1 MNKFLVLLK
10 KEIRDILTPQTII
23 PIVIMVVL
31 FSVIGNLMS
40 DMMESGG
47 KSGDEESPSN
57 TVAVIDMDKTDG
69 SASLIGAI
77 EMSGFRTFVPNTTD
91 AETAYELH
99 KNEFDILIMIPQ
111 GFGDTFTGKSGI
123 PAEIAVYSNVKSFSL
138 MSMMGGN
145 MISAII
151 DSINQTLS
159 ESLLNANLNPD
170 APDLEFIKNPIQMTE
185 YARLNEK
192 IEQISPSILV
202 GIVTSQTV
210 FIPIII
216 FLIVI
221 FSSQTLAAS
230 VTGEKSDKTLETL
243 LTTPV
248 NRNNILFA
256 KMLSASIVSLAYA
269 VIFMFSY
276 DGIMQSSMGGADA
289 GALSEYSGILKNMG
303 VSFSIAT
310 YSIVGI
316 SIFLSII
323 IGLSIAIIIG
333 VLAEDM
339 KKLQSLL
346 MPMMI
351 LLMIPYLISMF
362 TDINT
367 LPIIARIAMYII
379 PFTHTFTAINNV
391 FTSNYLLLVIGI
403 VYQLIFLLISV
414 GIARNI
420 FGTDKLFT
428 LKIEFGKKKK
438 SAEN

>member
-1 MNKFLVLLK
+1 MSNFLVLLK

-23 PIVIMVVL
+23 PIVIMVAL
-31 FSVIGNLMS
+31 FSLIGNLMS
-40 DMMESGG
+40 DIMESGG
-47 KSGDEESPSN
+47 KSGDEQSPSN

-69 SASLIGAI
+69 SVSLIEAI
-77 EMSGFRTFVPNTTD
+77 EMSGFRTLIPNTTD
-91 AETAYELH
+91 AETAYDLH

-111 GFGDTFTGKSGI
+111 GFGDTFTGEIGTQ
-123 PAEIAVYSNVKSFSL
+123 AEIAVYSNVKSFSL
-138 MSMMGGN
+138 TAMMGGST
-145 MISAII
+145 ISAII

-170 APDLEFIKNPIQMTE
+170 APDLEFIKNPIKMTE
-185 YARLNEK
+185 YSRLNEK
-192 IEQISPSILV
+192 IEQISPNILIS
-202 GIVTSQTV
+202 IVTSQTV

-216 FLIVI
+216 FLIII

-230 VTGEKSDKTLETL
+230 VTGEKFDKTLETL

-248 NRNNILFA
+248 NRNYILFA

-289 GALSEYSGILKNMG
+289 GALSQYSDILENMG
-303 VSFSIAT
+303 ISFNIAT
-310 YSIVGI
+310 YSILGI
-316 SIFLSII
+316 SIFFSII
-323 IGLSIAIIIG
+323 IGLSIAIVIG

-346 MPMMI
+346 MPLMI

-367 LPIIARIAMYII
+367 LPIIARIAMYLI

-391 FTSNYLLLVIGI
+391 FTSNYLLLIIGI
-403 VYQLIFLLISV
+403 VYQLIFLLVSV

-438 SAEN
+438 TAEN